1 MMKKTFI
8 KLLMAVALVGTM
20 ASCSDDDKTT
30 PKVNIEE
37 SSVTVDIS
45 QAKWCSTGRLQR
57 TQTSIILRWLTTTRL
72 RVTVCSTP
80 APMPTLS

>member
-37 SSVTVDIS
+37 SGVTVDS
-45 QAKWCSTGRLQR
+45 SL
-57 TQTSIILRWLTTTRL
+57 
-72 RVTVCSTP
+72 P
-80 APMPTLS
+80 LSCPGNLHG